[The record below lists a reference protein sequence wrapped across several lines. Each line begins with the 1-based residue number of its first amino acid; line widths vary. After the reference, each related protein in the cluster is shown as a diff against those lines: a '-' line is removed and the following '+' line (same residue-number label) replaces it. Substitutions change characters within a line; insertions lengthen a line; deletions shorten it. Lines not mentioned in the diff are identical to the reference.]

1 MGRQRAETVRKTK
14 NKTIWIKNRKERNH
28 QYDKNFLISCQIF
41 SFSQAKV
48 NTPER
53 READRETENIVRIP
67 AEKLD
72 NFLSEPAAVL
82 MEKLFA
88 GRRAGVSLADLR
100 SLNDTGDIIKVS
112 YNSKVDENSLEIIK
126 TLNCSN
132 SDDIILKSVQ
142 MDCEGNMLTC
152 KYEDITWVRD
162 KKVPLFVTSINI

>member
-1 MGRQRAETVRKTK
+1 M
-14 NKTIWIKNRKERNH
+14 I
-28 QYDKNFLISCQIF
+28 NFLISCQIFF

-53 READRETENIVRIP
+53 SESDRETENIVRIP

-88 GRRAGVSLADLR
+88 GRGAGVSLAHLR

-126 TLNCSN
+126 TLNCSD
-132 SDDIILKSVQ
+132 SDDIVLKSVQ

-152 KYEDITWVRD
+152 KYEDVTWIRD
-162 KKVPLFVTSINI
+162 KKVQLWIIGSLKTSIQF

>member
-1 MGRQRAETVRKTK
+1 
-14 NKTIWIKNRKERNH
+14 
-28 QYDKNFLISCQIF
+28 
-41 SFSQAKV
+41 
-48 NTPER
+48 
-53 READRETENIVRIP
+53 
-67 AEKLD
+67 
-72 NFLSEPAAVL
+72 

-152 KYEDITWVRD
+152 RYEDITWVRD
-162 KKVPLFVTSINI
+162 KKVQQFLYFCTGPPKLKFNFRINQIASAVHQFKMLRYIKKVFSKMC